1 MPLPSCPNWRPA
13 SALNCTTPRSS
24 GGTLLAHDQGQ
35 GRTYPLGSSGAALV
49 GLKGRS
55 DGLEGIEASH
65 ETVLRGGQAVTL
77 TVHSTLQAYAERA
90 LSVAARDVNADFGSA
105 VILAAHPGRIV
116 AAATYPTFDP
126 NAWQASSPDRWRN
139 RALIDEY
146 EPGSVMKPLIVA
158 ALLNEG
164 LTTPG
169 QTYDTPM
176 RRRVG
181 RASIGDIVPHPARL
195 NTQQILRYS
204 SNVGISELVEPF
216 TPQAMHGYLRAFGFG
231 CAPAVG

>member
-1 MPLPSCPNWRPA
+1 
-13 SALNCTTPRSS
+13 
-24 GGTLLAHDQGQ
+24 
-35 GRTYPLGSSGAALV
+35 
-49 GLKGRS
+49 
-55 DGLEGIEASH
+55 
-65 ETVLRGGQAVTL
+65 
-77 TVHSTLQAYAERA
+77 
-90 LSVAARDVNADFGSA
+90 
-105 VILAAHPGRIV
+105 
-116 AAATYPTFDP
+116 
-126 NAWQASSPDRWRN
+126 
-139 RALIDEY
+139 
-146 EPGSVMKPLIVA
+146 MKPLIVA
-158 ALLNEG
+158 AFINED

-181 RASIGDIVPHPARL
+181 RASIGDIVPHSARL